1 MGFVSVSQGQ
11 SLCLYLLACF
21 CIVLE
26 TSLFISVSYLFAEI
40 RMFPTPLLGFQLK
53 REHKCKCGGPAWGG
67 RVPWQWVEGLRGQ
80 SLCLCPLPSA
90 LPASPKPSC
99 FACVPLLQRNPL
111 PGVEVPLAFWC
122 PWVPV
127 GSPLC
132 RCPVSSRRAGTR
144 GSPHPV
150 SAAASVGRAVS
161 SRWLCSQPASHCV
174 VRSRLPMERRV
185 RLLWQAIPGAAM
197 SEAVDLSFLS
207 EAERDLILQVL
218 QRDEELRKAEE
229 RRIRRLKNEL
239 LEIRRKGAKR
249 GSQRYSERTC
259 ARCQQS
265 LGRISPKA
273 NTCRGCNHF
282 VCRDCRSYGPNSSWR
297 CKVCSKEAELKK
309 TTGDWFYDQ
318 RVNRFANRLGS
329 DMVRLSLRYRSAA
342 SKRETVGQTL
352 LQKAQLGE
360 PKSSSTAQ
368 QQSPPAPREG
378 PSLFPDASDPRDGK
392 SDTESMENMSL
403 DGYRSSPGGT
413 RGRSNSLGRAAPLR
427 DGKQVAVPAG
437 PAASSLT
444 LPLRSKNQLSDGRDA
459 TMGRHSSALVD
470 EHETIFKK
478 NPRRVVRPADYTKSV
493 IDLRPEDLVG
503 EGGSLGDRSKS
514 VPGLNTELEEEEED
528 IDNLVEIHRQRV
540 ARGSMRSGTSSSTLG
555 SMVSIYS
562 EAGDFGNVAV
572 TGGISFSLSYEQKTQ
587 TLFIHVKEC
596 RQLAYGDEGKK
607 RSNPYVKTYLL
618 PDKSRQGKRKTTIK
632 RNTVNPL
639 YNELLKYEI
648 NKSLLLARTLQF
660 SVWHHDRFGRNT
672 FLGEVEVPL
681 DAWNFESH
689 LEEFLPLHGK
699 IGADAAGLH
708 QYKGELVVSMKYIPS
723 SKHPGAG
730 NGRKGKMGEGGELQV
745 WIKEAKNLT
754 AAKSGGT
761 SDSFVKGY
769 LLPHKNKAS
778 KRKTPVVKKTLNP
791 HYNHT
796 FVYND
801 INPEDLQHICLE
813 LTVWDREPLSS
824 NDFLGGVRLGVGNG
838 MSNGQA
844 VDWMDSTGEELNL
857 WQKMRQ
863 YPGSWAE
870 GTLQLRSTMAKLR
883 P

>member
-1 MGFVSVSQGQ
+1 
-11 SLCLYLLACF
+11 
-21 CIVLE
+21 
-26 TSLFISVSYLFAEI
+26 
-40 RMFPTPLLGFQLK
+40 
-53 REHKCKCGGPAWGG
+53 
-67 RVPWQWVEGLRGQ
+67 
-80 SLCLCPLPSA
+80 
-90 LPASPKPSC
+90 
-99 FACVPLLQRNPL
+99 
-111 PGVEVPLAFWC
+111 
-122 PWVPV
+122 
-127 GSPLC
+127 
-132 RCPVSSRRAGTR
+132 
-144 GSPHPV
+144 
-150 SAAASVGRAVS
+150 
-161 SRWLCSQPASHCV
+161 
-174 VRSRLPMERRV
+174 
-185 RLLWQAIPGAAM
+185 M

-207 EAERDLILQVL
+207 DAERDLILQVL

-249 GSQRYSERTC
+249 SSQRYSERTC

-273 NTCRGCNHF
+273 NTCRGCNHL
-282 VCRDCRSYGPNSSWR
+282 VCRDCRSYGPNGSWR

-329 DMVRLSLRYRSAA
+329 DMVRLSLRHRSAA

-360 PKSSSTAQ
+360 PKSSSAAR
-368 QQSPPAPREG
+368 QQSPPARREG
-378 PSLFPDASDPRDGK
+378 PSLFLDASDPRDGK

-403 DGYRSSPGGT
+403 DGYKPSPSGVG
-413 RGRSNSLGRAAPLR
+413 GRSNSLERAAPLR

-437 PAASSLT
+437 SAASSLT
-444 LPLRSKNQLSDGRDA
+444 LPLRSKNAFSDGRDA
-459 TMGRHSSALVD
+459 AVGSRTSALVD

-478 NPRRVVRPADYTKSV
+478 NPRRVLRPADYTKSV
-493 IDLRPEDLVG
+493 IDLRPEDFVG
-503 EGGSLGDRSKS
+503 EGSSLGDRSKS
-514 VPGLNTELEEEEED
+514 VPGLNMELEEEEED

-618 PDKSRQGKRKTTIK
+618 PDRSRQGKRKTTIK
-632 RNTVNPL
+632 RNTINPL

-672 FLGEVEVPL
+672 FLGEVDIPL
-681 DAWNFESH
+681 DTWNFESH

-699 IGADAAGLH
+699 IVSDAAGLH

-730 NGRKGKMGEGGELQV
+730 NGRKGKTGEGGELQV

-796 FVYND
+796 FVYNGV
-801 INPEDLQHICLE
+801 NPEDLQHICLE

>member
-1 MGFVSVSQGQ
+1 
-11 SLCLYLLACF
+11 
-21 CIVLE
+21 
-26 TSLFISVSYLFAEI
+26 
-40 RMFPTPLLGFQLK
+40 
-53 REHKCKCGGPAWGG
+53 
-67 RVPWQWVEGLRGQ
+67 
-80 SLCLCPLPSA
+80 
-90 LPASPKPSC
+90 
-99 FACVPLLQRNPL
+99 
-111 PGVEVPLAFWC
+111 
-122 PWVPV
+122 
-127 GSPLC
+127 
-132 RCPVSSRRAGTR
+132 
-144 GSPHPV
+144 
-150 SAAASVGRAVS
+150 
-161 SRWLCSQPASHCV
+161 
-174 VRSRLPMERRV
+174 
-185 RLLWQAIPGAAM
+185 M

-207 EAERDLILQVL
+207 DAERDLILQVL

-229 RRIRRLKNEL
+229 RRISRRLKNEL

-265 LGRISPKA
+265 LGRVSPKA
-273 NTCRGCNHF
+273 NTCRGCNHL
-282 VCRDCRSYGPNSSWR
+282 VCRDCRSYSPSGSWR
-297 CKVCSKEAELKK
+297 CKVCTKEAELKK

-318 RVNRFANRLGS
+318 RVNRFANHLGS
-329 DMVRLSLRYRSAA
+329 DMVRLSLRHRPTAN
-342 SKRETVGQTL
+342 KRETVGQTL
-352 LQKAQLGE
+352 LQKAQLSE
-360 PKSSSTAQ
+360 PKSSSAVRQ
-368 QQSPPAPREG
+368 PSPPAPRE
-378 PSLFPDASDPRDGK
+378 SLLPDASDPRDGK

-403 DGYRSSPGGT
+403 DGYRPSPADVGG
-413 RGRSNSLGRAAPLR
+413 RRNSLERAIP
-427 DGKQVAVPAG
+427 GKQVAAPAG
-437 PAASSLT
+437 PASSSLT
-444 LPLRSKNQLSDGRDA
+444 LPLRSKNA
-459 TMGRHSSALVD
+459 TLVD

-562 EAGDFGNVAV
+562 EAGDFGSVAV

-596 RQLAYGDEGKK
+596 RQLAYGDEGRK

-632 RNTVNPL
+632 RNTINPL

-699 IGADAAGLH
+699 AGADAAGLH

-723 SKHPGAG
+723 AKHPGAG
-730 NGRKGKMGEGGELQV
+730 NGRKGKTGEGSELQV

-796 FVYND
+796 FVYNGV
-801 INPEDLQHICLE
+801 NPEDLQHICLE

-838 MSNGQA
+838 MSHGQA

-857 WQKMRQ
+857 WQKMCQ

>member
-1 MGFVSVSQGQ
+1 
-11 SLCLYLLACF
+11 
-21 CIVLE
+21 
-26 TSLFISVSYLFAEI
+26 
-40 RMFPTPLLGFQLK
+40 
-53 REHKCKCGGPAWGG
+53 
-67 RVPWQWVEGLRGQ
+67 
-80 SLCLCPLPSA
+80 
-90 LPASPKPSC
+90 
-99 FACVPLLQRNPL
+99 
-111 PGVEVPLAFWC
+111 
-122 PWVPV
+122 
-127 GSPLC
+127 
-132 RCPVSSRRAGTR
+132 
-144 GSPHPV
+144 
-150 SAAASVGRAVS
+150 
-161 SRWLCSQPASHCV
+161 
-174 VRSRLPMERRV
+174 
-185 RLLWQAIPGAAM
+185 M
-197 SEAVDLSFLS
+197 SDAVDLSFLS
-207 EAERDLILQVL
+207 DAERDLILQVL

-265 LGRISPKA
+265 LGRVSPKA
-273 NTCRGCNHF
+273 NTCRGCNHL
-282 VCRDCRSYGPNSSWR
+282 VCRDCRLYGPNSTWR
-297 CKVCSKEAELKK
+297 CKVCTKEAELKK

-329 DMVRLSLRYRSAA
+329 DMVRLSLRHRLAA

-352 LQKAQLGE
+352 LQKVQLSE
-360 PKSSSTAQ
+360 PRGFSAAR
-368 QQSPPAPREG
+368 QQSPPAPCEG
-378 PSLFPDASDPRDGK
+378 SSLCLDASEPRDGK

-403 DGYRSSPGGT
+403 DGYRTSPSGAGG
-413 RGRSNSLGRAAPLR
+413 RRNSLERAAPLR
-427 DGKQVAVPAG
+427 DGKQAAVP
-437 PAASSLT
+437 
-444 LPLRSKNQLSDGRDA
+444 DA
-459 TMGRHSSALVD
+459 TMGGRNSALVD

-478 NPRRVVRPADYTKSV
+478 NPRRVLRPADYTKSV
-493 IDLRPEDLVG
+493 IDLRPEDFVG
-503 EGGSLGDRSKS
+503 DGTSLGDRSKS
-514 VPGLNTELEEEEED
+514 VPGLNMDLEEEEED

-562 EAGDFGNVAV
+562 EAGDFGNIAV

-632 RNTVNPL
+632 RNTINPV

-672 FLGEVEVPL
+672 FLGEVEVQL
-681 DAWNFESH
+681 DGWNFESH

-699 IGADAAGLH
+699 IGVDAAALH
-708 QYKGELVVSMKYIPS
+708 QYKGDLVVSMKYIPS

-730 NGRKGKMGEGGELQV
+730 NDRKGEGGELQV

-796 FVYND
+796 FVYNGV
-801 INPEDLQHICLE
+801 NPEDLQHICLE

-838 MSNGQA
+838 LSRGQA

-857 WQKMRQ
+857 WQKMCQ

-870 GTLQLRSTMAKLR
+870 GTLQLRSTMAK
-883 P
+883 

>member
-1 MGFVSVSQGQ
+1 
-11 SLCLYLLACF
+11 
-21 CIVLE
+21 
-26 TSLFISVSYLFAEI
+26 
-40 RMFPTPLLGFQLK
+40 
-53 REHKCKCGGPAWGG
+53 
-67 RVPWQWVEGLRGQ
+67 
-80 SLCLCPLPSA
+80 
-90 LPASPKPSC
+90 
-99 FACVPLLQRNPL
+99 
-111 PGVEVPLAFWC
+111 
-122 PWVPV
+122 
-127 GSPLC
+127 
-132 RCPVSSRRAGTR
+132 
-144 GSPHPV
+144 
-150 SAAASVGRAVS
+150 
-161 SRWLCSQPASHCV
+161 
-174 VRSRLPMERRV
+174 
-185 RLLWQAIPGAAM
+185 M

-207 EAERDLILQVL
+207 DVEKDLILQVL

-229 RRIRRLKNEL
+229 RRISRRLKNEL

-265 LGRISPKA
+265 LGRVSPKA
-273 NTCRGCNHF
+273 NTCRGCNHL
-282 VCRDCRSYGPNSSWR
+282 VCRDCRAYGPSSAWR

-329 DMVRLSLRYRSAA
+329 DMVRLSLRHKAAA

-360 PKSSSTAQ
+360 PKSSSPVQ
-368 QQSPPAPREG
+368 KQSPPAPREG
-378 PSLFPDASDPRDGK
+378 SSTCSPDGCVPCPGCGARVPMGCPSLPCSDGTCPPQDAAVGS
-392 SDTESMENMSL
+392 
-403 DGYRSSPGGT
+403 RSS
-413 RGRSNSLGRAAPLR
+413 
-427 DGKQVAVPAG
+427 
-437 PAASSLT
+437 T
-444 LPLRSKNQLSDGRDA
+444 L
-459 TMGRHSSALVD
+459 D
-470 EHETIFKK
+470 EREMMFKK

-493 IDLRPEDLVG
+493 IDLRPEDFVG

-540 ARGSMRSGTSSSTLG
+540 AGGSMRSGTSSSTLG

-562 EAGDFGNVAV
+562 EAGDFGSVAV
-572 TGGISFSLSYEQKTQ
+572 TGGICFSLSYEQKTQ

-618 PDKSRQGKRKTTIK
+618 PDRSRQGKRKTTIK
-632 RNTVNPL
+632 RNTINPL

-648 NKSLLLARTLQF
+648 HRSLLPERTLQF

-681 DAWNFESH
+681 HAWDFQRH

-699 IGADAAGLH
+699 VLPC
-708 QYKGELVVSMKYIPS
+708 YKGELVVSMKYIPS
-723 SKHPGAG
+723 PKHPVAG
-730 NGRKGKMGEGGELQV
+730 NGRKGKTGEGGELQV
-745 WIKEAKNLT
+745 WIKEARNLT

-769 LLPHKNKAS
+769 LLPHKTKAS

-796 FVYND
+796 FVYNG

-857 WQKMRQ
+857 WQKMCQ

-870 GTLQLRSTMAKLR
+870 GTLQLRSTMARLKL
-883 P
+883 

>member
-1 MGFVSVSQGQ
+1 
-11 SLCLYLLACF
+11 
-21 CIVLE
+21 
-26 TSLFISVSYLFAEI
+26 
-40 RMFPTPLLGFQLK
+40 
-53 REHKCKCGGPAWGG
+53 
-67 RVPWQWVEGLRGQ
+67 
-80 SLCLCPLPSA
+80 
-90 LPASPKPSC
+90 
-99 FACVPLLQRNPL
+99 
-111 PGVEVPLAFWC
+111 
-122 PWVPV
+122 
-127 GSPLC
+127 
-132 RCPVSSRRAGTR
+132 
-144 GSPHPV
+144 
-150 SAAASVGRAVS
+150 
-161 SRWLCSQPASHCV
+161 
-174 VRSRLPMERRV
+174 
-185 RLLWQAIPGAAM
+185 M

-207 EAERDLILQVL
+207 DVERDLILQVL

-229 RRIRRLKNEL
+229 RRISRRLKNEL

-265 LGRISPKA
+265 LGRVSPKA
-273 NTCRGCNHF
+273 NTCRGCNHL
-282 VCRDCRSYGPNSSWR
+282 VCRDCRSYSPSGSWR
-297 CKVCSKEAELKK
+297 CKVCTKEAELKK

-318 RVNRFANRLGS
+318 RVNRFANHLGS
-329 DMVRLSLRYRSAA
+329 DMVRLSLRHRPTAN
-342 SKRETVGQTL
+342 KRETVGQTL
-352 LQKAQLGE
+352 LQKAQLSE
-360 PKSSSTAQ
+360 PKSSSPVRQ
-368 QQSPPAPREG
+368 PSPPAPREG
-378 PSLFPDASDPRDGK
+378 SSLFPDASDPRDGK

-403 DGYRSSPGGT
+403 DSYRPSPADVGGSRLSPVLGRGAGHPTGLLALPCSEGTPPPQDATVGTRSST
-413 RGRSNSLGRAAPLR
+413 
-427 DGKQVAVPAG
+427 
-437 PAASSLT
+437 
-444 LPLRSKNQLSDGRDA
+444 
-459 TMGRHSSALVD
+459 LVD

-493 IDLRPEDLVG
+493 IDLRPGDLVG

-572 TGGISFSLSYEQKTQ
+572 TGGISFSLSYEQQTQ

-596 RQLAYGDEGKK
+596 RQLAYGDEGRK

-632 RNTVNPL
+632 RNTINPL

-723 SKHPGAG
+723 AKPPGAG
-730 NGRKGKMGEGGELQV
+730 NGRKGKTGEGGELQV

-796 FVYND
+796 FVYNG

-838 MSNGQA
+838 VSNGQA

-857 WQKMRQ
+857 WQKMCQ

-870 GTLQLRSTMAKLR
+870 GTLQLRPTMARLR

>member
-1 MGFVSVSQGQ
+1 
-11 SLCLYLLACF
+11 
-21 CIVLE
+21 
-26 TSLFISVSYLFAEI
+26 
-40 RMFPTPLLGFQLK
+40 
-53 REHKCKCGGPAWGG
+53 
-67 RVPWQWVEGLRGQ
+67 
-80 SLCLCPLPSA
+80 
-90 LPASPKPSC
+90 
-99 FACVPLLQRNPL
+99 
-111 PGVEVPLAFWC
+111 
-122 PWVPV
+122 
-127 GSPLC
+127 
-132 RCPVSSRRAGTR
+132 
-144 GSPHPV
+144 
-150 SAAASVGRAVS
+150 
-161 SRWLCSQPASHCV
+161 
-174 VRSRLPMERRV
+174 
-185 RLLWQAIPGAAM
+185 
-197 SEAVDLSFLS
+197 EAVDLSFLS
-207 EAERDLILQVL
+207 DAERDLILQVL

-273 NTCRGCNHF
+273 NTCRGCNHL
-282 VCRDCRSYGPNSSWR
+282 VCRDCRSYSPNSSWR
-297 CKVCSKEAELKK
+297 CKVCTKEAELKK

-318 RVNRFANRLGS
+318 RVNRFANRLAS
-329 DMVRLSLRYRSAA
+329 DMVRLSLRHRTAGSPCLFLQPGPLGCSSFPWCTSTQHRGGWEQLLLQAWISGPPDTSLLPA

-352 LQKAQLGE
+352 LQKAKLSE
-360 PKSSSTAQ
+360 PKNSSAAQ
-368 QQSPPAPREG
+368 QQSPLAPRSG
-378 PSLFPDASDPRDGK
+378 PSSLLDASEPRDGK

-403 DGYRSSPGGT
+403 DGYQPSGV
-413 RGRSNSLGRAAPLR
+413 RGRALP
-427 DGKQVAVPAG
+427 VPHQA
-437 PAASSLT
+437 AASCFAISH
-444 LPLRSKNQLSDGRDA
+444 A
-459 TMGRHSSALVD
+459 
-470 EHETIFKK
+470 E
-478 NPRRVVRPADYTKSV
+478 YTKSV
-493 IDLRPEDLVG
+493 IDLRPEDFVG
-503 EGGSLGDRSKS
+503 EGSSLGDRSKS

-681 DAWNFESH
+681 DAWNFESQ

-723 SKHPGAG
+723 SKHPEAG
-730 NGRKGKMGEGGELQV
+730 NGRKGKTREGGELQV

-796 FVYND
+796 FVYNG

-857 WQKMRQ
+857 WQKMCQ

-883 P
+883 L

>member
-1 MGFVSVSQGQ
+1 
-11 SLCLYLLACF
+11 
-21 CIVLE
+21 
-26 TSLFISVSYLFAEI
+26 
-40 RMFPTPLLGFQLK
+40 
-53 REHKCKCGGPAWGG
+53 
-67 RVPWQWVEGLRGQ
+67 
-80 SLCLCPLPSA
+80 
-90 LPASPKPSC
+90 
-99 FACVPLLQRNPL
+99 
-111 PGVEVPLAFWC
+111 
-122 PWVPV
+122 
-127 GSPLC
+127 
-132 RCPVSSRRAGTR
+132 
-144 GSPHPV
+144 
-150 SAAASVGRAVS
+150 
-161 SRWLCSQPASHCV
+161 
-174 VRSRLPMERRV
+174 
-185 RLLWQAIPGAAM
+185 M

-207 EAERDLILQVL
+207 DVERDLILQVL

-265 LGRISPKA
+265 LGRVSPKA
-273 NTCRGCNHF
+273 NTCRGCNHL
-282 VCRDCRSYGPNSSWR
+282 VCRDCRSYSPNDSWR
-297 CKVCSKEAELKK
+297 CKVCTKEAELKK

-318 RVNRFANRLGS
+318 RVNRFANHLGS
-329 DMVRLSLRYRSAA
+329 DMVRLSLRHKPTAN
-342 SKRETVGQTL
+342 KRETVGQTL
-352 LQKAQLGE
+352 LQKAQLSE
-360 PKSSSTAQ
+360 PKSSSAVRQ
-368 QQSPPAPREG
+368 PSPPAPREG
-378 PSLFPDASDPRDGK
+378 SSLFPDTSDPRDGK

-403 DGYRSSPGGT
+403 DGYRPSPADVGG
-413 RGRSNSLGRAAPLR
+413 RRNSLERAVP
-427 DGKQVAVPAG
+427 GKQVAAPAG
-437 PAASSLT
+437 PASSSLT
-444 LPLRSKNQLSDGRDA
+444 LPLRSKTAFSDGRDA
-459 TMGRHSSALVD
+459 TVGTRSSALVD

-562 EAGDFGNVAV
+562 EAGDFGSVAV

-596 RQLAYGDEGKK
+596 RQLAYGDEGRK

-632 RNTVNPL
+632 RNTINPL

-723 SKHPGAG
+723 AKHPGAG
-730 NGRKGKMGEGGELQV
+730 NGRKGKTGDGGELQV

-796 FVYND
+796 FVYNG

-857 WQKMRQ
+857 WQKMCQ

>member
-1 MGFVSVSQGQ
+1 
-11 SLCLYLLACF
+11 
-21 CIVLE
+21 
-26 TSLFISVSYLFAEI
+26 
-40 RMFPTPLLGFQLK
+40 
-53 REHKCKCGGPAWGG
+53 
-67 RVPWQWVEGLRGQ
+67 
-80 SLCLCPLPSA
+80 
-90 LPASPKPSC
+90 
-99 FACVPLLQRNPL
+99 
-111 PGVEVPLAFWC
+111 
-122 PWVPV
+122 
-127 GSPLC
+127 
-132 RCPVSSRRAGTR
+132 
-144 GSPHPV
+144 
-150 SAAASVGRAVS
+150 
-161 SRWLCSQPASHCV
+161 
-174 VRSRLPMERRV
+174 
-185 RLLWQAIPGAAM
+185 M

-265 LGRISPKA
+265 LSRISPKA
-273 NTCRGCNHF
+273 NTCRGCNHL
-282 VCRDCRSYGPNSSWR
+282 VCRDCRSYSPNSSWR
-297 CKVCSKEAELKK
+297 CKVCTKEAELKK
-309 TTGDWFYDQ
+309 ATGDWFYDQ

-329 DMVRLSLRYRSAA
+329 DMVRLSLRHRTAA

-360 PKSSSTAQ
+360 VRSSSAARQ
-368 QQSPPAPREG
+368 HSPLVPRSG
-378 PSLFPDASDPRDGK
+378 PR
-392 SDTESMENMSL
+392 
-403 DGYRSSPGGT
+403 R
-413 RGRSNSLGRAAPLR
+413 NSLEKAAPLR
-427 DGKQVAVPAG
+427 DGKQVAAPAG
-437 PAASSLT
+437 AAASSMT
-444 LPLRSKNQLSDGRDA
+444 LPLRSKATFSDRRDA
-459 TMGRHSSALVD
+459 SVGSRSSALVD

-478 NPRRVVRPADYTKSV
+478 NPRRVLRPADYTKSV
-493 IDLRPEDLVG
+493 IDLRPEDFVG
-503 EGGSLGDRSKS
+503 EGSSLADRSKS

-632 RNTVNPL
+632 RNTINPL

-681 DAWNFESH
+681 DAWNIESQ

-699 IGADAAGLH
+699 IGADAAGLP

-730 NGRKGKMGEGGELQV
+730 SGRKGKMGEGGELQV

-769 LLPHKNKAS
+769 LLPHKTKAS

-796 FVYND
+796 FVYNG

-857 WQKMRQ
+857 WQKMCQ

-883 P
+883 L

>member
-1 MGFVSVSQGQ
+1 
-11 SLCLYLLACF
+11 
-21 CIVLE
+21 
-26 TSLFISVSYLFAEI
+26 
-40 RMFPTPLLGFQLK
+40 
-53 REHKCKCGGPAWGG
+53 
-67 RVPWQWVEGLRGQ
+67 
-80 SLCLCPLPSA
+80 
-90 LPASPKPSC
+90 
-99 FACVPLLQRNPL
+99 
-111 PGVEVPLAFWC
+111 
-122 PWVPV
+122 
-127 GSPLC
+127 
-132 RCPVSSRRAGTR
+132 
-144 GSPHPV
+144 
-150 SAAASVGRAVS
+150 
-161 SRWLCSQPASHCV
+161 
-174 VRSRLPMERRV
+174 
-185 RLLWQAIPGAAM
+185 M

-207 EAERDLILQVL
+207 DAERDLILQVL

-229 RRIRRLKNEL
+229 RRISRRLKNEL

-265 LGRISPKA
+265 LGRVSPKA
-273 NTCRGCNHF
+273 NTCRGCNHL
-282 VCRDCRSYGPNSSWR
+282 VCRDCRSCSPSGSWR
-297 CKVCSKEAELKK
+297 CKVCTKEAELKK

-318 RVNRFANRLGS
+318 RVNRFANHLGS
-329 DMVRLSLRYRSAA
+329 DMVRLSLRHRPAA

-352 LQKAQLGE
+352 LQKAQLSE
-360 PKSSSTAQ
+360 PKSSSAVRQ
-368 QQSPPAPREG
+368 PSPPAPREG
-378 PSLFPDASDPRDGK
+378 LFPDASDPRDGK

-403 DGYRSSPGGT
+403 DSYRPSPADVGG
-413 RGRSNSLGRAAPLR
+413 RRNSLERAVP
-427 DGKQVAVPAG
+427 GKQVVVPAG
-437 PAASSLT
+437 PASSSLT
-444 LPLRSKNQLSDGRDA
+444 LPLRSKNA
-459 TMGRHSSALVD
+459 AC

-562 EAGDFGNVAV
+562 EAGDFGSVAV

-596 RQLAYGDEGKK
+596 RQLAYGDEGRK

-632 RNTVNPL
+632 RNTINPL

-648 NKSLLLARTLQF
+648 SKSLLLARTLQF

-699 IGADAAGLH
+699 VGADAAGLH

-723 SKHPGAG
+723 AKHPGAG
-730 NGRKGKMGEGGELQV
+730 NGRKGKTGEGGELQV

-796 FVYND
+796 FVYNGV
-801 INPEDLQHICLE
+801 NPEDLQHICLE

-857 WQKMRQ
+857 WQKMCQ

-870 GTLQLRSTMAKLR
+870 GTLQLRSSMAK
-883 P
+883 

>member
-1 MGFVSVSQGQ
+1 
-11 SLCLYLLACF
+11 
-21 CIVLE
+21 
-26 TSLFISVSYLFAEI
+26 
-40 RMFPTPLLGFQLK
+40 
-53 REHKCKCGGPAWGG
+53 
-67 RVPWQWVEGLRGQ
+67 
-80 SLCLCPLPSA
+80 
-90 LPASPKPSC
+90 
-99 FACVPLLQRNPL
+99 
-111 PGVEVPLAFWC
+111 
-122 PWVPV
+122 
-127 GSPLC
+127 
-132 RCPVSSRRAGTR
+132 
-144 GSPHPV
+144 
-150 SAAASVGRAVS
+150 
-161 SRWLCSQPASHCV
+161 
-174 VRSRLPMERRV
+174 
-185 RLLWQAIPGAAM
+185 M

-207 EAERDLILQVL
+207 DVERDLILQVL

-265 LGRISPKA
+265 LGRVSPKA
-273 NTCRGCNHF
+273 NTCRGCNHL
-282 VCRDCRSYGPNSSWR
+282 VCRDCRSYSPSGSWR
-297 CKVCSKEAELKK
+297 CKVCTKEAELKK

-318 RVNRFANRLGS
+318 RVNRFANHLGS
-329 DMVRLSLRYRSAA
+329 DMVRLSLRHRPTAN
-342 SKRETVGQTL
+342 KRETVGQTL
-352 LQKAQLGE
+352 LQKAQLIE
-360 PKSSSTAQ
+360 PKSSSTVRQ
-368 QQSPPAPREG
+368 PSPPAPREES
-378 PSLFPDASDPRDGK
+378 SLFPDASDPRDGK

-403 DGYRSSPGGT
+403 DGYRPSPADVGGRLSPVLGRGTGSPVGCPALPCSEGTLPPQDATVGT
-413 RGRSNSLGRAAPLR
+413 R
-427 DGKQVAVPAG
+427 
-437 PAASSLT
+437 SST
-444 LPLRSKNQLSDGRDA
+444 
-459 TMGRHSSALVD
+459 LVD

-493 IDLRPEDLVG
+493 IDLRPEDIEG
-503 EGGSLGDRSKS
+503 KGGGSLGDRSKS
-514 VPGLNTELEEEEED
+514 VPGLNMELEEEEED

-562 EAGDFGNVAV
+562 EAGDFGSVAV

-596 RQLAYGDEGKK
+596 RQLAYGDEGRK

-632 RNTVNPL
+632 RNTINPL

-681 DAWNFESH
+681 DTWNFESH

-699 IGADAAGLH
+699 IGVDAAGLH

-723 SKHPGAG
+723 AKHPGAG
-730 NGRKGKMGEGGELQV
+730 NGRKGKTGEGGELQV

-796 FVYND
+796 FVYNG

-857 WQKMRQ
+857 WQKMCQ

-870 GTLQLRSTMAKLR
+870 GTLQLRSTMAK
-883 P
+883 

>member
-1 MGFVSVSQGQ
+1 
-11 SLCLYLLACF
+11 
-21 CIVLE
+21 
-26 TSLFISVSYLFAEI
+26 
-40 RMFPTPLLGFQLK
+40 
-53 REHKCKCGGPAWGG
+53 
-67 RVPWQWVEGLRGQ
+67 
-80 SLCLCPLPSA
+80 
-90 LPASPKPSC
+90 
-99 FACVPLLQRNPL
+99 
-111 PGVEVPLAFWC
+111 
-122 PWVPV
+122 
-127 GSPLC
+127 
-132 RCPVSSRRAGTR
+132 
-144 GSPHPV
+144 
-150 SAAASVGRAVS
+150 
-161 SRWLCSQPASHCV
+161 
-174 VRSRLPMERRV
+174 
-185 RLLWQAIPGAAM
+185 M

-207 EAERDLILQVL
+207 DVERDLILQVL

-265 LGRISPKA
+265 LGRVSPKA
-273 NTCRGCNHF
+273 NTCRGCNHL
-282 VCRDCRSYGPNSSWR
+282 VCRDCRSYSPSGSWR
-297 CKVCSKEAELKK
+297 CKVCTKEAELKK
-309 TTGDWFYDQ
+309 ATGDWFYDQ
-318 RVNRFANRLGS
+318 RVNRFANHLGS
-329 DMVRLSLRYRSAA
+329 DMVRLSLRHRPTGN
-342 SKRETVGQTL
+342 KRETVGQTL
-352 LQKAQLGE
+352 LQKAQLSE
-360 PKSSSTAQ
+360 PKSSSSLRQ
-368 QQSPPAPREG
+368 PSPPAPREG
-378 PSLFPDASDPRDGK
+378 SSLFPDASEPRDGK

-403 DGYRSSPGGT
+403 DSYRPSPADVGG
-413 RGRSNSLGRAAPLR
+413 RRNSLERAIP
-427 DGKQVAVPAG
+427 GKQVVGPAG
-437 PAASSLT
+437 PASSSLT
-444 LPLRSKNQLSDGRDA
+444 LPLRSKNA
-459 TMGRHSSALVD
+459 TLVD
-470 EHETIFKK
+470 EHEMIFKK

-540 ARGSMRSGTSSSTLG
+540 ARGSVRSGTSSSTLG

-562 EAGDFGNVAV
+562 EAGDFGSVAV

-596 RQLAYGDEGKK
+596 RQLAYGDEGRK

-632 RNTVNPL
+632 RNTINPL

-681 DAWNFESH
+681 AAWNFESH

-699 IGADAAGLH
+699 VGADAAGFH

-723 SKHPGAG
+723 AKHPGAG
-730 NGRKGKMGEGGELQV
+730 NGRKGKCWEGGELQV

-796 FVYND
+796 FVYNG
-801 INPEDLQHICLE
+801 IKPEELQHICLE
-813 LTVWDREPLSS
+813 LTVWDREPLAS

-857 WQKMRQ
+857 WQKMCQ

-870 GTLQLRSTMAKLR
+870 GTLQLRSTMAK
-883 P
+883 

>member
-1 MGFVSVSQGQ
+1 
-11 SLCLYLLACF
+11 
-21 CIVLE
+21 
-26 TSLFISVSYLFAEI
+26 
-40 RMFPTPLLGFQLK
+40 
-53 REHKCKCGGPAWGG
+53 
-67 RVPWQWVEGLRGQ
+67 
-80 SLCLCPLPSA
+80 
-90 LPASPKPSC
+90 
-99 FACVPLLQRNPL
+99 
-111 PGVEVPLAFWC
+111 
-122 PWVPV
+122 
-127 GSPLC
+127 
-132 RCPVSSRRAGTR
+132 
-144 GSPHPV
+144 
-150 SAAASVGRAVS
+150 
-161 SRWLCSQPASHCV
+161 
-174 VRSRLPMERRV
+174 
-185 RLLWQAIPGAAM
+185 M

-207 EAERDLILQVL
+207 DVERELILQVL

-265 LGRISPKA
+265 LGRVSPKA
-273 NTCRGCNHF
+273 NTCRGCNHL
-282 VCRDCRSYGPNSSWR
+282 VCRDCRSCSPSGSWR
-297 CKVCSKEAELKK
+297 CKVCTKEAELKK

-318 RVNRFANRLGS
+318 RVNRFANHLGS
-329 DMVRLSLRYRSAA
+329 DMVRLSLRHRPTAN
-342 SKRETVGQTL
+342 KRETVGQTL
-352 LQKAQLGE
+352 LQKAQLSE
-360 PKSSSTAQ
+360 PKSCSAVRQ
-368 QQSPPAPREG
+368 PSPPAPREES
-378 PSLFPDASDPRDGK
+378 SLFPDASDPRDGK

-403 DGYRSSPGGT
+403 DSYRPSPADVE
-413 RGRSNSLGRAAPLR
+413 GRRNSLERAIP
-427 DGKQVAVPAG
+427 GKQVVGPAG
-437 PAASSLT
+437 PASCSLT
-444 LPLRSKNQLSDGRDA
+444 LPLRSKSALSDGRDA
-459 TMGRHSSALVD
+459 TVGTRSSTLVD
-470 EHETIFKK
+470 EHEMIFKK

-562 EAGDFGNVAV
+562 EAGDFGSVAV

-596 RQLAYGDEGKK
+596 RQLAFGDEGRR

-618 PDKSRQGKRKTTIK
+618 PDKSRPGKRKTTIK
-632 RNTVNPL
+632 RNTINPL

-648 NKSLLLARTLQF
+648 SKSLLLARTLQF

-672 FLGEVEVPL
+672 FLGEAEIPL
-681 DAWNFESH
+681 GAWNFESH

-699 IGADAAGLH
+699 IGADAAALH

-723 SKHPGAG
+723 AKHPGAG
-730 NGRKGKMGEGGELQV
+730 NGRKGKTGEGGELQV

-796 FVYND
+796 FVYNGVKA
-801 INPEDLQHICLE
+801 EELQHICLE

-824 NDFLGGVRLGVGNG
+824 NDFLGGVRLGVGTG

-857 WQKMRQ
+857 WQKMCQ

-870 GTLQLRSTMAKLR
+870 GTLQLRSTMARLG

>member
-1 MGFVSVSQGQ
+1 
-11 SLCLYLLACF
+11 
-21 CIVLE
+21 
-26 TSLFISVSYLFAEI
+26 
-40 RMFPTPLLGFQLK
+40 
-53 REHKCKCGGPAWGG
+53 
-67 RVPWQWVEGLRGQ
+67 
-80 SLCLCPLPSA
+80 
-90 LPASPKPSC
+90 
-99 FACVPLLQRNPL
+99 
-111 PGVEVPLAFWC
+111 
-122 PWVPV
+122 
-127 GSPLC
+127 
-132 RCPVSSRRAGTR
+132 
-144 GSPHPV
+144 
-150 SAAASVGRAVS
+150 
-161 SRWLCSQPASHCV
+161 
-174 VRSRLPMERRV
+174 
-185 RLLWQAIPGAAM
+185 M

-207 EAERDLILQVL
+207 DVERDLILQVL

-265 LGRISPKA
+265 LGRVGPKA
-273 NTCRGCNHF
+273 NTCRGCNHL
-282 VCRDCRSYGPNSSWR
+282 VCRDCRSYSPSGSWH
-297 CKVCSKEAELKK
+297 CKVCTKEAELKK

-318 RVNRFANRLGS
+318 RVNRFANHLGS
-329 DMVRLSLRYRSAA
+329 DMVRLSLRHRPTAN
-342 SKRETVGQTL
+342 KRETVGQTL
-352 LQKAQLGE
+352 LQKAQLSE
-360 PKSSSTAQ
+360 PKSSSAVRQ
-368 QQSPPAPREG
+368 PSPPAPREG
-378 PSLFPDASDPRDGK
+378 SSLLPEASDPRDGK

-403 DGYRSSPGGT
+403 DSYRPSSADVEGRLLALPCSEGTLLPQDATVGTRSS
-413 RGRSNSLGRAAPLR
+413 
-427 DGKQVAVPAG
+427 
-437 PAASSLT
+437 T
-444 LPLRSKNQLSDGRDA
+444 LVG
-459 TMGRHSSALVD
+459 
-470 EHETIFKK
+470 EHEMIFKK

-493 IDLRPEDLVG
+493 IDLRPEDLAG
-503 EGGSLGDRSKS
+503 DGGTLGDRSKS

-562 EAGDFGNVAV
+562 EAGDFGSVAV
-572 TGGISFSLSYEQKTQ
+572 TGGISFSLSYEQRTQ

-596 RQLAYGDEGKK
+596 RQLAYGDEGRK

-648 NKSLLLARTLQF
+648 SKSLLLARTLQF

-723 SKHPGAG
+723 AKHPGAG
-730 NGRKGKMGEGGELQV
+730 NGRKGKTGEGGELQV

-796 FVYND
+796 FVYNGVS
-801 INPEDLQHICLE
+801 PEELQHICLE

-824 NDFLGGVRLGVGNG
+824 NDFLGGVRLGVGTG

-857 WQKMRQ
+857 WQKMLQ

-870 GTLQLRSTMAKLR
+870 GTLQLRPTMAK
-883 P
+883 

>member
-1 MGFVSVSQGQ
+1 
-11 SLCLYLLACF
+11 
-21 CIVLE
+21 
-26 TSLFISVSYLFAEI
+26 
-40 RMFPTPLLGFQLK
+40 
-53 REHKCKCGGPAWGG
+53 
-67 RVPWQWVEGLRGQ
+67 
-80 SLCLCPLPSA
+80 
-90 LPASPKPSC
+90 
-99 FACVPLLQRNPL
+99 
-111 PGVEVPLAFWC
+111 
-122 PWVPV
+122 
-127 GSPLC
+127 
-132 RCPVSSRRAGTR
+132 
-144 GSPHPV
+144 
-150 SAAASVGRAVS
+150 
-161 SRWLCSQPASHCV
+161 
-174 VRSRLPMERRV
+174 
-185 RLLWQAIPGAAM
+185 M

-207 EAERDLILQVL
+207 DVEKDLILQVL

-265 LGRISPKA
+265 LGRVSPKA
-273 NTCRGCNHF
+273 NTCRGCNHL
-282 VCRDCRSYGPNSSWR
+282 VCRDCRTYGPNSAWR

-329 DMVRLSLRYRSAA
+329 DMVRLSLRHKAA
-342 SKRETVGQTL
+342 ATKRETVGQTL

-360 PKSSSTAQ
+360 PKSSSPVQ
-368 QQSPPAPREG
+368 KQSPPAPREG

-392 SDTESMENMSL
+392 SDTESMENMSM
-403 DGYRSSPGGT
+403 DGYRLSPGGLG
-413 RGRSNSLGRAAPLR
+413 GRSNSLERAAPLR
-427 DGKQVAVPAG
+427 DGKQVPAPAG

-444 LPLRSKNQLSDGRDA
+444 LPLCSK
-459 TMGRHSSALVD
+459 HVALVD
-470 EHETIFKK
+470 EHEMMFKK

-493 IDLRPEDLVG
+493 IDLRPEDFVG

-514 VPGLNTELEEEEED
+514 VPGLNMELEEEEED

-562 EAGDFGNVAV
+562 EAGDFGSVAV

-632 RNTVNPL
+632 RNTINPL

-648 NKSLLLARTLQF
+648 HRSLLPERTLQF

-681 DAWNFESH
+681 RAWDFQRH

-699 IGADAAGLH
+699 IGVDDAGLH

-723 SKHPGAG
+723 PKHPVAG
-730 NGRKGKMGEGGELQV
+730 SSRKGKPGEGGELQV

-769 LLPHKNKAS
+769 LLPHKTRAS

-796 FVYND
+796 FVYNG

-857 WQKMRQ
+857 WQKMCQ

-870 GTLQLRSTMAKLR
+870 GTLQLRSTMAK
-883 P
+883 

>member
-1 MGFVSVSQGQ
+1 
-11 SLCLYLLACF
+11 
-21 CIVLE
+21 
-26 TSLFISVSYLFAEI
+26 
-40 RMFPTPLLGFQLK
+40 
-53 REHKCKCGGPAWGG
+53 
-67 RVPWQWVEGLRGQ
+67 
-80 SLCLCPLPSA
+80 
-90 LPASPKPSC
+90 
-99 FACVPLLQRNPL
+99 
-111 PGVEVPLAFWC
+111 
-122 PWVPV
+122 
-127 GSPLC
+127 
-132 RCPVSSRRAGTR
+132 
-144 GSPHPV
+144 
-150 SAAASVGRAVS
+150 
-161 SRWLCSQPASHCV
+161 
-174 VRSRLPMERRV
+174 
-185 RLLWQAIPGAAM
+185 M

-207 EAERDLILQVL
+207 DVERELILQVL

-265 LGRISPKA
+265 LGRVSPKA
-273 NTCRGCNHF
+273 NTCRGCNHL
-282 VCRDCRSYGPNSSWR
+282 VCRDCRFYSPNSSWR
-297 CKVCSKEAELKK
+297 CKVCTKEAELKK

-318 RVNRFANRLGS
+318 RVNRFANHLGS
-329 DMVRLSLRYRSAA
+329 DMVRQSLRHRPAA

-360 PKSSSTAQ
+360 PKSSATARQ
-368 QQSPPAPREG
+368 PSPPAPREG
-378 PSLFPDASDPRDGK
+378 SSLFPDASDPRDGK

-403 DGYRSSPGGT
+403 DGYRSSPGDVG
-413 RGRSNSLGRAAPLR
+413 GRNNSLERAVT
-427 DGKQVAVPAG
+427 GKQVAAPAG

-444 LPLRSKNQLSDGRDA
+444 LPLRSKNV
-459 TMGRHSSALVD
+459 ALVE

-478 NPRRVVRPADYTKSV
+478 NPRWVVRPSDYTKSV
-493 IDLRPEDLVG
+493 IDLRPEDLMG

-562 EAGDFGNVAV
+562 EAGDFGSVAV
-572 TGGISFSLSYEQKTQ
+572 TGGISFSLSYEEKTQ

-632 RNTVNPL
+632 RSTINPV

-681 DAWNFESH
+681 DVWNFDSH

-699 IGADAAGLH
+699 TGAEAAGLQ

-723 SKHPGAG
+723 VKHPGAG
-730 NGRKGKMGEGGELQV
+730 NGRKGKTGEGGELQV

-796 FVYND
+796 FVYNG
-801 INPEDLQHICLE
+801 INPEDLQHVCLE

-838 MSNGQA
+838 MSNGQS

-857 WQKMRQ
+857 WQKMCQ

-870 GTLQLRSTMAKLR
+870 GTLQLRSTMAK
-883 P
+883 